1 MIKILHCI
9 AQLPTRTGSGVYY
22 RNLIAEIDRQTDWQQ
37 AGIFGLNNDHQV
49 DWLELDQTYPVY
61 FENSEL
67 PFPIAGMSDEMPYRS
82 TVYHQMTPVM
92 IEQWETAFQKR
103 LHEAK
108 QSFQPDVIVCHHLWM
123 LAAQALEVFPDRPV
137 IGISH
142 GTDIRQAKHNPSM
155 VLQHVG
161 SLNPLAKVLA
171 LSHSDKQDLEDL
183 FQIDPSQ
190 IVVTGGA
197 YDPSVFYPQ
206 RNKTKP
212 VRPRPI
218 RLIYAGKIVDS
229 KGVFELVEAYTNVRK
244 LYPDLR
250 LDLVGRE
257 TEETIAR
264 IDQLSGNDPTI
275 RLFDVESQMKLALHM
290 RNSHVFVF
298 PSYYEGM
305 GLIALEALASGLHLV
320 SNRLPGLT
328 EQLGDDLIDHPVI
341 SWVDLP
347 PLKNVDQMEPEFRKD
362 YVDRLTQAIF
372 EQVKQV
378 EMRQDDTSFPH
389 DIIREH
395 SWTGLSERIIDQISR
410 LEVDL

>member
-142 GTDIRQAKHNPSM
+142 GTDIRH
-155 VLQHVG
+155 
-161 SLNPLAKVLA
+161 
-171 LSHSDKQDLEDL
+171 SH
-183 FQIDPSQ
+183 
-190 IVVTGGA
+190 
-197 YDPSVFYPQ
+197 
-206 RNKTKP
+206 
-212 VRPRPI
+212 
-218 RLIYAGKIVDS
+218 
-229 KGVFELVEAYTNVRK
+229 
-244 LYPDLR
+244 
-250 LDLVGRE
+250 
-257 TEETIAR
+257 
-264 IDQLSGNDPTI
+264 
-275 RLFDVESQMKLALHM
+275 
-290 RNSHVFVF
+290 
-298 PSYYEGM
+298 
-305 GLIALEALASGLHLV
+305 
-320 SNRLPGLT
+320 
-328 EQLGDDLIDHPVI
+328 
-341 SWVDLP
+341 
-347 PLKNVDQMEPEFRKD
+347 
-362 YVDRLTQAIF
+362 
-372 EQVKQV
+372 
-378 EMRQDDTSFPH
+378 
-389 DIIREH
+389 
-395 SWTGLSERIIDQISR
+395 
-410 LEVDL
+410 